1 MISTKGQMISGNMKN
16 KNFKKRSFTADG
28 CKKIFGQRMGFSRL
42 NFSLPTKMALMSGT
56 SLRTKFKK
64 MYGTTLFEYFQLML
78 TQNARI
84 LLLTHKY
91 SVKQL
96 GNQPGY
102 SNLSNVTIAFKKEF
116 HHLPHKLIK

>member
-1 MISTKGQMISGNMKN
+1 MAVRKYSD
-16 KNFKKRSFTADG
+16 RD
-28 CKKIFGQRMGFSRL
+28 MGFSRL
-42 NFSLPTKMALMSGT
+42 NFSLPTKIALMSGT

-64 MYGTTLFEYFQLML
+64 MYGTTLFEYFQPML

-84 LLLTHKY
+84 LLPTNKY

-102 SNLSNVTIAFKKEF
+102 SNLSNVTIVFRKEF